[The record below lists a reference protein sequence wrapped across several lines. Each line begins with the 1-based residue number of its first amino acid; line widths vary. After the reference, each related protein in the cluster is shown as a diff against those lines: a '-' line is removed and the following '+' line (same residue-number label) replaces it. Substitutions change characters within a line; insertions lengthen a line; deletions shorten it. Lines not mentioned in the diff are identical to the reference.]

1 MQKLSN
7 TEAESKKSVTFIKK
21 RELVN
26 FQYNRLNGFWPRF
39 VLKQDSEW
47 ILSWFWYCNIL
58 WKTACNLQIHIY
70 RSNRPEVFLG
80 KGVLKICRK
89 FTGEHPCWS
98 AISIKLQSSF
108 IKITLWHG
116 YSPVN
121 LLYIFG
127 TPFPKNTY
135 GWLLL

>member
-47 ILSWFWYCNIL
+47 ILGWFWYCNIL

-80 KGVLKICRK
+80 K
-89 FTGEHPCWS
+89 FTGEHPFWS

-108 IKITLWHG
+108 IKITLRHG